1 MTNRLPVGFF
11 MIDSMTTEKN
21 HILRIAL
28 VQTDLYWKDRTA
40 NLAMLEEKIMNFDQQ
55 VDLIVLPEMF
65 TSGFTMDAEEVAEPM
80 NLYTCK
86 WMKQIAAQTKA
97 IITGSA
103 VIKENGQYFNRFLWV
118 EPSGKIS
125 WYDKRH
131 LFRMAEEDA
140 HYSMGKERKIFEC
153 KGWKILPQV
162 CYDLR
167 FPVWSRNRVEG
178 EEMEFDLMVYV
189 ASWPTPRVSAW
200 DILLKA
206 RAVENLCYTVGVNRI
221 GQDGNAVPY
230 SGHSGAYDFKGEQL
244 VFSDNKDE
252 VLFVNLD
259 HSVLKE
265 YRDKFPAW
273 RDADRFLLE

>member
-1 MTNRLPVGFF
+1 
-11 MIDSMTTEKN
+11 MIESMITEKK

-40 NLAMLEEKIMNFDQQ
+40 NLAMLEEKIMNFDQR

-65 TSGFTMDAEEVAEPM
+65 TSGFTMDAEDVAEPM

-131 LFRMAEEDA
+131 LFRMAKEDA

-230 SGHSGAYDFKGEQL
+230 SGHSGVYDFKGEQL